1 MLHQSYLHIFSRLS
15 ADGSQVEELRRRFG
29 WPAPPTI
36 IEGAGLAVRDLRL
49 ILADSAK
56 RPLMG
61 GTMNIIL
68 LNADAV
74 SHEVANTLLKSIEE
88 PPEYLNWHLITTNE
102 SKMLVTIVSRCQRFR
117 YGSGES
123 REQTGVSDW
132 DKMTLVQKLEWS
144 QQLSTDDAASARL
157 NEWMAA
163 ARASRQW
170 LLARSL
176 EEVIKVFKKP
186 GSNKRLALEN
196 FILQG
201 HSNHSNQILELHANA
216 DR

>member
-1 MLHQSYLHIFSRLS
+1 MLHQSYLHIFRQVS

-49 ILADSAK
+49 ILSDSAK

-68 LNADAV
+68 LNADTI
-74 SHEVANTLLKSIEE
+74 SQEVASTLLKSIEE

-117 YGSGES
+117 YFSSEIP
-123 REQTGVSDW
+123 EQPAVDDW
-132 DKMTLVQKLEWS
+132 DKMTLVQKLELAK
-144 QQLSTDDAASARL
+144 QLSSDEDALARL
-157 NEWMAA
+157 NSWMAA
-163 ARASRQW
+163 ARQSRQW
-170 LLARSL
+170 SLARSL
-176 EEVIKVFKKP
+176 EGLVRVFKKP

-196 FILQG
+196 FILQ
-201 HSNHSNQILELHANA
+201 
-216 DR
+216 